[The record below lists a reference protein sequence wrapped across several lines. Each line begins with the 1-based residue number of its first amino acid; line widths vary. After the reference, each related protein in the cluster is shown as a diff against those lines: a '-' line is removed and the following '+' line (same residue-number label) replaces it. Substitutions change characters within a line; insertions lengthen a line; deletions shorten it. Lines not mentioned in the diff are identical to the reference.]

1 MFRGSGTVLAL
12 SAAAL
17 AAGCAPSAAD
27 IREDLEAGRTQGT
40 YLDQVPFE
48 PQKPEWC
55 GPCALSSLLKYW
67 DRPASQEDLARSVY
81 RPGMNGSPG
90 FLLWREA
97 RKAKL
102 VSLQAKGLKSETLD
116 ALLSQ
121 GIPVILNL
129 DLLPEARGSCCRLPV
144 ASFLPNGGN
153 YQHYVLAVGRD
164 RSRGLWVLQNGLRP
178 DQVVSDA
185 WLARRRAPVG
195 GWALIAFPPDRK
207 VSGLGAELHVEAA
220 DRAEELGQPEA
231 ALAHAEA
238 AAAENPRDVQAWYR
252 RGHLLGKLG
261 RAAEAEKAYRACMAL
276 DPSWPDPSNNLAL
289 LLASDPAR
297 LAEAEA
303 LARSALDLCRKD
315 PRWENRIPYVEDT
328 LQGILGKRKP

>member
-1 MFRGSGTVLAL
+1 MSRSAGVILAL

-17 AAGCAPSAAD
+17 VAGCAPAAAS
-27 IREDLEAGRTQGT
+27 IREDLKTGKVDGI
-40 YLDQVPFE
+40 YLDGVPFT
-48 PQKPEWC
+48 PQKPELC
-55 GPCALSSLLKYW
+55 GPCALSSLLGYW
-67 DRPASQEDLARSVY
+67 GKPISQEDLAQSVY

-102 VSLQAKGLKSETLD
+102 VSLQAKDLKPEAVD

-129 DLLPEARGSCCRLPV
+129 DLLPEARSCCCLLPLKP
-144 ASFLPNGGN
+144 FLPSGGN
-153 YQHYVLAVGRD
+153 YQHYVLAIGRD

-185 WLARRRAPVG
+185 WLVRQRVPTG

-207 VSGLGAELHVEAA
+207 VSGLGAALHVEAA

-238 AAAENPRDVQAWYR
+238 AAAEKPQDVQAWFR
-252 RGHLLGKLG
+252 KGHLLGKLG
-261 RAAEAEKAYRACMAL
+261 RAPEAEKAYRTCMAL
-276 DPSWPDPSNNLAL
+276 DPARPDPLNNLAL
-289 LLASDPAR
+289 LLATDPAR
-297 LAEAEA
+297 LEEAEA
-303 LARSALDLCRKD
+303 LARAALELCRKD
-315 PRWENRIPYVEDT
+315 PQWKNRIPYVEET
-328 LQGILGKRKP
+328 LQEILGKRKP